1 MPRMNQTE
9 FIALIAMMFATIAF
23 SIDSMLPA
31 LPVIGAELSPDEP
44 NRAQMLITT
53 FFLGLGIGTLF
64 VGPLSDALGR
74 KPVILAGAAIYVT
87 ASVVAIFADSLE
99 LVLAARVVQG
109 LGAAAPRVVGLAIMR
124 DLYSGRI
131 MARMMSIAMMI
142 FVIFPAV
149 APLIGTGIIAISGW
163 RGIFLAFVAFSAIS
177 MTWMSLRLPEP
188 LPREARRP
196 LRIDLIL
203 AAIREMA
210 SHPSVRISVIVQTFC
225 LAVMLSMITSV
236 QPSYDQ
242 IFGRGD
248 EFPYWFAAV
257 AGVSS
262 SASLLN
268 AALVVRLGMRRMV
281 TWTLASQ
288 VIFSGLVLFS
298 TLMHPGGTAAFAIFV
313 AWQASVFFMAG
324 TALGNLN
331 AIAMEPLG
339 HIAGTAASA
348 FGAITT
354 VLASVLAAPI
364 GLAFNGTIQ
373 PLSGGILLLSLA
385 GFVLMLY
392 LGAVERRNGV

>member
-1 MPRMNQTE
+1 MNQTE

-44 NRAQMLITT
+44 NRAQLLITT

-87 ASVVAIFADSLE
+87 ASVVAIFAESLE

-242 IFGRGD
+242 IFGRSD

-385 GFVLMLY
+385 GFLLMLY